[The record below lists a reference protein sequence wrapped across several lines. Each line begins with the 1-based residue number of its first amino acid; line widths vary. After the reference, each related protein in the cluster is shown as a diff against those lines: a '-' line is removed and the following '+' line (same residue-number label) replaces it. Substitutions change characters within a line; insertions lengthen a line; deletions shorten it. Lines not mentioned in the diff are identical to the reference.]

1 MCSGERR
8 LKTGERAGELSSH
21 DFRRF
26 PSWPHP
32 EATIVVIKSLSLLVS
47 VSSSVN
53 GGTGAALL
61 DGCEVCSMSVWG
73 KL

>member
-8 LKTGERAGELSSH
+8 LKTGEKAGELSSH
-21 DFRRF
+21 DFRQF
-26 PSWPHP
+26 PSWLHP

-47 VSSSVN
+47 VSSSGN

-61 DGCEVCSMSVWG
+61 DGCEVCLMSV
-73 KL
+73 